1 MKSSHRQREMLNTL
15 VNKRSKEQTRT
26 ITLKRKTVVRAPAR
40 SRAIS
45 GENNLATE
53 GSSSTR
59 ASFIFR
65 PPMTRQ
71 RALSAKFKHF
81 SEVKKRGE
89 RSIVVGKASSADSFD
104 SPPPPLPPI
113 PDRAQEAIVLY
124 GHRWVQLGYLAML
137 ALISDWV
144 CFSVAATPDRWDA
157 IFHRSPEA
165 LIDVFLFTNVAF
177 CFLEPQI
184 VGKFGLRNVVVG
196 AAVLM
201 TCGCALRSGLAFD
214 NFLPFT
220 SVMPSYTEEVIGT
233 IMVGAA
239 QPFFQCTPTL
249 LSSRWFGKDERA
261 LSTSIAINA
270 NQIGIAVAFIVGG
283 LMATDSNE
291 GLNGYFSLITLLSAI
306 VTVGAFFQFQ
316 EKPPTPPS
324 LSQVQQE
331 KERIQRLNEAAV
343 LEATTIDV
351 NAAAA
356 SIIGN
361 KKIEE
366 DSTALNFP
374 ALCKRLL
381 KTPGF
386 WQPTAAF
393 VASIAISN
401 NVSAFIGTTLSKAG
415 IEDAFEVDEFGAAFQ
430 IAIMIGSI
438 FLGGY
443 VDRSKSYKPVS
454 VALIIISILLLIPIG
469 AGSSIDHN
477 IVLFSLVLLGFTV
490 GPVQPI
496 CAELAVEVSYPED
509 ESGVVALQ
517 QVCGNLFSAI
527 LVPILA
533 IAANQDLVFGKVS
546 GDYAILVVIGLIT
559 LVYFVTFSAPL
570 KRLEA
575 DRAAE

>member
-1 MKSSHRQREMLNTL
+1 MRYGKADKR
-15 VNKRSKEQTRT
+15 RSKKMS
-26 ITLKRKTVVRAPAR
+26 TLMMKAM
-40 SRAIS
+40 
-45 GENNLATE
+45 E
-53 GSSSTR
+53 SSS
-59 ASFIFR
+59 S
-65 PPMTRQ
+65 MT
-71 RALSAKFKHF
+71 
-81 SEVKKRGE
+81 EKKNE
-89 RSIVVGKASSADSFD
+89 DFND
-104 SPPPPLPPI
+104 
-113 PDRAQEAIVLY
+113 DNEEDEIVLY
-124 GHRWVQLGYLAML
+124 SQRWVQLGYLACL

-144 CFSVAATPDRWDA
+144 CFSVAATPGTWDS
-157 IFHRSPEA
+157 IFHRSPET

-184 VGKFGLRNVVVG
+184 VGKFGLRNVVVS
-196 AAVLM
+196 AAALM
-201 TCGCALRSGLAFD
+201 TFGCALRSGLEFND
-214 NFLPFT
+214 FIPFA
-220 SVMPSYTEEVIGT
+220 SFMPSYTEEVVGT

-283 LMATDSNE
+283 LMGQTSE
-291 GLNGYFSLITLLSAI
+291 GLNGYFSLITLLSGI
-306 VTVGAFFQFQ
+306 VTIGAFIQFQ

-331 KERIQRLNEAAV
+331 KERRLRCEAEEACDLDA
-343 LEATTIDV
+343 LEKM
-351 NAAAA
+351 
-356 SIIGN
+356 G
-361 KKIEE
+361 E
-366 DSTALNFP
+366 DELAELNFP

-381 KTPGF
+381 NTPGF

-401 NVSAFIGTTLSKAG
+401 NVSAFIGTTLGKAG
-415 IEDAFEVDEFGAAFQ
+415 VENAFEADEFGAAFQ
-430 IAIMIGSI
+430 LAIMFGSI

-443 VDRSKSYKPVS
+443 VDRSKKYKPVS
-454 VALIIISILLLIPIG
+454 VALIIASIFLLIPIG
-469 AGSSIDHN
+469 AGEVIPDAY
-477 IVLFSLVLLGFTV
+477 VLFSLVLLGFTV

-509 ESGVVALQ
+509 ENGVVALQ

-533 IAANQDLVFGKVS
+533 FAANGDLLFGKLS
-546 GDYAILVVIGLIT
+546 GDYAILIVLGLAT
-559 LVYFVTFSAPL
+559 LGYFTTFDAPL

-575 DRAAE
+575 DKVAE